1 MTSNIASEYLLN
13 TEHEMVDEEVIQK
26 ELQRHFRPELLNRID
41 SIITFNSLSK
51 EVIMEIIDRQLTL
64 LQNKLMSEQD
74 YQIKFTE
81 ASIKKIVD
89 EGYDKQFG
97 ARPIKRYIEK
107 NIETMIAMAII
118 KNELEKNK
126 TYVIDVK
133 NDEFVFASANKLN

>member
-1 MTSNIASEYLLN
+1 
-13 TEHEMVDEEVIQK
+13 
-26 ELQRHFRPELLNRID
+26 
-41 SIITFNSLSK
+41 
-51 EVIMEIIDRQLTL
+51 
-64 LQNKLMSEQD
+64 
-74 YQIKFTE
+74 
-81 ASIKKIVD
+81 VD